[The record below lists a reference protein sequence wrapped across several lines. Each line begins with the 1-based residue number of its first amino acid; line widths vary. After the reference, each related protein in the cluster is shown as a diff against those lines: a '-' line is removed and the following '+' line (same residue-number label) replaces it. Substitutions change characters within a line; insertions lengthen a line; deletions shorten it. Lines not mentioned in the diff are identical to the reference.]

1 MTIGEHL
8 MRPLIL
14 LSALTLLTACG
25 GGGLEGTYLGED
37 AASGERTGFLD
48 SITFRSGNQLE
59 ATFLG
64 QTKQGTY
71 TVEGK
76 RVTVKV
82 ADDDSPEV
90 LTIMDDGC
98 LEGNAILGRY
108 CRGGKGNEKS
118 AVAASHST
126 ENKTAA
132 LGGTYEARHA
142 ASGQGLR
149 LEFGDQQT
157 VTLTFIGAGA
167 PPGVSGPYSVDG
179 DRISI
184 SGPPGEAPM
193 VLTREGDALVMTDGA
208 ESVRFIRQ

>member
-1 MTIGEHL
+1 

-14 LSALTLLTACG
+14 MSSLTLFAACG

-48 SITFRSGNQLE
+48 SITFKSGNQLE

-64 QTKQGTY
+64 QTKHGTY
-71 TVEGK
+71 TVNGK
-76 RVTVKV
+76 QVTLKV
-82 ADDDSPEV
+82 ADDDTPEL
-90 LTIMDDGC
+90 LTILDDGC
-98 LEGNAILGRY
+98 LEGNAIVGRY
-108 CRGGKGNEKS
+108 CRGGKGNEKK
-118 AVAASHST
+118 AAAERDAT
-126 ENKTAA
+126 QKKATA
-132 LGGTYEARHA
+132 LVGTYEARHA

-193 VLTREGDALVMTDGA
+193 VLTRDGDALVMKDDA
-208 ESVRFIRQ
+208 ESVRFVRQ

>member
-1 MTIGEHL
+1 

-14 LSALTLLTACG
+14 LSSLTLFAACG

-48 SITFRSGNQLE
+48 SITFKSGNRLE

-64 QTKQGTY
+64 QTRQGTY
-71 TVEGK
+71 SVEGK
-76 RVTVKV
+76 QVTLKV
-82 ADDDSPEV
+82 ADDDTPEL
-90 LTIMDDGC
+90 LTIGDDGC
-98 LEGNAILGRY
+98 LEGNAIIGRY
-108 CRGGKGNEKS
+108 CRGGKGNQKR
-118 AVAASHST
+118 AVAESHSAKR
-126 ENKTAA
+126 ESAA
-132 LGGTYEARHA
+132 LAGTYEARH

-149 LEFGDQQT
+149 LEFDDRQT
-157 VTLTFIGAGA
+157 VTLTFIGTGA

-193 VLTREGDALVMTDGA
+193 VLTRDGEALVMTDGA
-208 ESVRFIRQ
+208 ESVRFLKQ

>member
-1 MTIGEHL
+1 
-8 MRPLIL
+8 MRMLAL
-14 LSALTLLTACG
+14 LSSLLPLLGAC
-25 GGGLEGTYLGED
+25 GGGLEGTYSGED
-37 AASGERTGFLD
+37 AATGERTGFLD
-48 SITFRSGNQLE
+48 SITFHASNRLE
-59 ATFLG
+59 ASFLG

-76 RVTVKV
+76 QVTIKV
-82 ADDDSPEV
+82 ADDDTPEV

-98 LEGNAILGRY
+98 LEGRGILGRY
-108 CRGGKGNEKS
+108 CRDRNNQQS
-118 AVAASHST
+118 AS
-126 ENKTAA
+126 TAA
-132 LGGTYEARHA
+132 QPAPQQSAALKGTYEARHA

-149 LEFGDQQT
+149 LDFSGDQT

-167 PPGVSGPYSVDG
+167 PPGHSGPYSVDG